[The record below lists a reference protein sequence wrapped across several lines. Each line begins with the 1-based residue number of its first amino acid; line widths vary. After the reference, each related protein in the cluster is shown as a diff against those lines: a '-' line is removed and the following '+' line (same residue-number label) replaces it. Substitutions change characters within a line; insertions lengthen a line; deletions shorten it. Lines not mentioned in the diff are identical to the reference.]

1 MYKIEKFYLPG
12 AIFIQNHSKMILSFD
27 DDKKKVSVYEK
38 SIKPKYKLIHQFE
51 ICPPNYFIW
60 YAFMLSND
68 LILISGRR
76 FIIIY
81 KKINEKYSLHQ
92 EIFKSDW
99 AEIINIKELKNGNFA
114 SCGWHGF
121 TSFKQKNSS
130 DKFEIDYEIEK
141 SLLNDYWIID
151 FMEIKDKINSFILC
165 GRKRAFIIND
175 KNVINQINFNEG
187 INYKSIHE
195 RNYICQFNDEIF
207 IFSTAQ
213 IITLVN
219 IRENKFKQTNLL
231 EETNEKRKSHPLPD
245 DTLVYKYDINSI
257 IILTSL
263 KGIFIVQIFDKDI
276 IQVNTRI
283 KIGKDYYYKG
293 YLIFIKEEKSIYYKN
308 KKSKNEKVIYKL
320 KFIKK

>member
-1 MYKIEKFYLPG
+1 
-12 AIFIQNHSKMILSFD
+12 
-27 DDKKKVSVYEK
+27 
-38 SIKPKYKLIHQFE
+38 
-51 ICPPNYFIW
+51 
-60 YAFMLSND
+60 
-68 LILISGRR
+68 
-76 FIIIY
+76 
-81 KKINEKYSLHQ
+81 
-92 EIFKSDW
+92 
-99 AEIINIKELKNGNFA
+99 
-114 SCGWHGF
+114 
-121 TSFKQKNSS
+121 
-130 DKFEIDYEIEK
+130 
-141 SLLNDYWIID
+141 
-151 FMEIKDKINSFILC
+151 MEIKDKINSFILC
-165 GRKRAFIIND
+165 GSKRAFIIND
-175 KNVINQINFNEG
+175 KKIINQINFNEE

-308 KKSKNEKVIYKL
+308 KNSKNEKIIYKL